1 MKDLADEIRDVL
13 RRGGTPELYLDTN
26 VILDVAW
33 GRDQTSK
40 RLLHAVEKRGWH
52 CATSFFAYME
62 ALDAE
67 QERVY
72 TRSRVQR
79 GLLSVEDAWR
89 TRHQRNLVPAVLTK
103 IDARIFRV
111 IEAHGLLDLIYL
123 DEPGWDLAIDLAAAS
138 NVLATDCIHVACAIA
153 AGCTGLVTSDT
164 TLLKRAAAY
173 IVAAPPEKA
182 VKDIEAV
189 GPPPTPGGH

>member
-1 MKDLADEIRDVL
+1 MKDLADEIREVL
-13 RRGGTPELYLDTN
+13 RRGETPELYLDTN

-33 GRDQTSK
+33 GRREASE
-40 RLLHAVEKRGWH
+40 RLLRAVEDRGWR

-72 TRSRVQR
+72 TQSRVRR

-89 TRHQRNLVPAVLTK
+89 TRHQRDLAASSLGK

-111 IEAHGLLDLIYL
+111 IEAHGLFNLIYL
-123 DEPGWDLAIDLAAAS
+123 EESGWDLAIDLAAAC

-164 TLLKRAAAY
+164 TLAKRAADHIA
-173 IVAAPPEKA
+173 VATAKKA
-182 VKDIEAV
+182 LDDIEAV
-189 GPPPTPGGH
+189 SPPPAPGGH